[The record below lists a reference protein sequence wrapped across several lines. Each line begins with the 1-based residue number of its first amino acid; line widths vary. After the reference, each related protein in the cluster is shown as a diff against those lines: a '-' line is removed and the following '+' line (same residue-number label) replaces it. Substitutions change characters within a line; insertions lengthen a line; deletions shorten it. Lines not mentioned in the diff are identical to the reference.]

1 VYKEDVFLAPAA
13 ALRTGVPAFLGFTRQ
28 VPRDEREN
36 PQFYVPQAL
45 TLWPQLEAHFGPP
58 LPDGYLAYA
67 VRGFFEN
74 GGSLC
79 YVVPMNLDTS
89 IPSAVQKGLA
99 ALATLDAVDLV
110 CAPDVIRLRPPQD
123 IPPLDDFDPLWANY
137 VDRLLKE
144 SGLSPNPEEVLAAQ
158 AALLDHCD
166 RLGDRFAI
174 LDSLPGANPTEVI
187 QQRARL
193 RRTNGALYYP
203 WIEVP
208 SLQEAGK
215 FVRVPPCG
223 HLAGV
228 YARSDERLGVHKAP
242 GNELVESVVNLE
254 INLSNAQQGPLN
266 SESVNCLRAF
276 PGRGIRVWGVRTL
289 SDDPAWLYINT
300 RRLFLT
306 VGRWVERNL
315 AGVVYEPNDP
325 RLWAR
330 IKREL
335 TAYINRLFQQGA
347 LKGRTEQ
354 EAFYVK
360 CDAETNPPEVR
371 DAGQVA
377 AEIGLAP
384 AVPNEFVVVRIIH
397 GAAGTTISA
406 AM

>member
-1 VYKEDVFLAPAA
+1 
-13 ALRTGVPAFLGFTRQ
+13 
-28 VPRDEREN
+28 
-36 PQFYVPQAL
+36 
-45 TLWPQLEAHFGPP
+45 
-58 LPDGYLAYA
+58 
-67 VRGFFEN
+67 
-74 GGSLC
+74 
-79 YVVPMNLDTS
+79 
-89 IPSAVQKGLA
+89 
-99 ALATLDAVDLV
+99 
-110 CAPDVIRLRPPQD
+110 
-123 IPPLDDFDPLWANY
+123 
-137 VDRLLKE
+137 
-144 SGLSPNPEEVLAAQ
+144 
-158 AALLDHCD
+158 
-166 RLGDRFAI
+166 
-174 LDSLPGANPTEVI
+174 
-187 QQRARL
+187 
-193 RRTNGALYYP
+193 
-203 WIEVP
+203 
-208 SLQEAGK
+208 
-215 FVRVPPCG
+215 
-223 HLAGV
+223 
-228 YARSDERLGVHKAP
+228 
-242 GNELVESVVNLE
+242 
-254 INLSNAQQGPLN
+254 
-266 SESVNCLRAF
+266 
-276 PGRGIRVWGVRTL
+276 VRTL